1 MMTKAV
7 VSFPVADPKPVTR
20 AELNENRRA
29 LNRQQKY
36 ESWSMV
42 RLTIPALAIVGI
54 LMVAPL
60 LWLLSMS
67 FVDVNGE
74 YGLGN
79 FRLFFSEPV
88 YIEMFL
94 NTFKIALIVTVICLL
109 LGYPVAYLMSILA
122 AKWAGLLMLAVLV
135 PFWTSGL
142 VRTFSWL
149 IILQRNGVVNKS
161 LQGLGLINQPL
172 ALVNNTTGV
181 VIGMVHIMIPFLV
194 LPLYASMKAIDANLM
209 RAAANVGSSP
219 THAFLR
225 IFFPLSM
232 PGLVAGAIMVFVM
245 CLGFYITPALLGG
258 GKVKMIAQRIE
269 EMISLYPTWG
279 PAAALAVLLLAMTAL
294 CLWISLVLVR
304 RLSSDR

>member
-1 MMTKAV
+1 MTKVV
-7 VSFPVADPKPVTR
+7 VSFPVADPKPVTK
-20 AELNENRRA
+20 AELDANRRA
-29 LNRQQKY
+29 LHREQKY

-42 RLTIPALAIVGI
+42 RLTLPALGIVGI

-109 LGYPVAYLMSILA
+109 LGYPVAYLMSILSP
-122 AKWAGLLMLAVLV
+122 KWAGLLMLAVLV

-219 THAFLR
+219 SHAFLR
-225 IFFPLSM
+225 IFLPLSM

>member
-1 MMTKAV
+1 MTKVV
-7 VSFPVADPKPVTR
+7 VSFPVADPKPVTK
-20 AELNENRRA
+20 AELDANRRA
-29 LNRQQKY
+29 LHREQKY

-42 RLTIPALAIVGI
+42 RLTIPALGIVGI

-109 LGYPVAYLMSILA
+109 LGYPVAYLMSILSP
-122 AKWAGLLMLAVLV
+122 KWAGLLMLAVLV

-219 THAFLR
+219 SHAFLR
-225 IFFPLSM
+225 IFLPLSM

>member
-7 VSFPVADPKPVTR
+7 VSFPVAAPKSVTQ
-20 AELNENRRA
+20 AELDENRRA
-29 LNRQQKY
+29 LSREQKY

-109 LGYPVAYLMSILA
+109 LGYPVAYLMSILSS
-122 AKWAGLLMLAVLV
+122 KWAGLLMLAVLV

>member
-7 VSFPVADPKPVTR
+7 VSFPVAAPKSVTQ
-20 AELNENRRA
+20 AELDENRRA
-29 LNRQQKY
+29 LSLEQKY

-42 RLTIPALAIVGI
+42 RLTIPALAIVCI

-79 FRLFFSEPV
+79 FRLFFSEAV

-109 LGYPVAYLMSILA
+109 LGYPVAYLMSILSS
-122 AKWAGLLMLAVLV
+122 KWAGLLMLAVLV

>member
-1 MMTKAV
+1 MMTKAT
-7 VSFPVADPKPVTR
+7 VSFPAVDLKPLTPT
-20 AELNENRRA
+20 ELDKNRHA
-29 LNRQQKY
+29 LNREQKY

-42 RLTIPALAIVGI
+42 SLTTPALTIVGC

-60 LWLLSMS
+60 FWLLSMS
-67 FVDVNGE
+67 FIDVNGD
-74 YGLGN
+74 YSFNN
-79 FRLFFSEPV
+79 FRLFFSERV

-109 LGYPVAYLMSILA
+109 LAYPVAYLMSILSPR
-122 AKWAGLLMLAVLV
+122 WAGLLMLAVLV

-149 IILQRNGVVNKS
+149 IILQRNGVVNKL

-181 VIGMVHIMIPFLV
+181 VIGMVHFMIPFMV
-194 LPLYASMKAIDANLM
+194 LPLYASMKSIDANLI
-209 RAAANVGSSP
+209 RAAANIGSSP

-225 IFFPLSM
+225 IFLPLSM
-232 PGLVAGAIMVFVM
+232 PGVVAGAIMVFVM
-245 CLGFYITPALLGG
+245 SLGFYITPALLGG

-269 EMISLYPTWG
+269 EVISLYPTWG
-279 PAAALAVLLLAMTAL
+279 PAAALAVLLLVMTAL
-294 CLWISLVLVR
+294 CLWLSLVLVR
-304 RLSSDR
+304 RLSSD

>member
-122 AKWAGLLMLAVLV
+122 PKWAGLLMLAVLV